1 MLDLVIKSLESF
13 SEFVEK
19 SKVRVRRFKV
29 KNKWDALKEAAKRKR
44 KCIIRYK
51 KKNKRAGNGE
61 YLVAP
66 YSFRNKPGGEVLFAH
81 DFADGHIKSFF
92 RDNVT
97 GVFITNRRFIPKWD
111 VEIGE
116 EDV

>member
-1 MLDLVIKSLESF
+1 MIDLIIKSLESF

-19 SKVRVRRFKV
+19 SRIRVRRFKV
-29 KNKWDALKEAAKRKR
+29 KHKWEELKEAAKRKR

-51 KKNKRAGNGE
+51 KRNKRAGAGE

-66 YSFRNKPGGEVLFAH
+66 YSFRNKPGGEVLFAY
-81 DFADGHIKSFF
+81 DFSDGHIKSFF

-97 GVFITNRRFIPKWD
+97 GVFMTDRRFVPKWG
-111 VEIGE
+111 VEIGD